1 MVARVFVLLLVA
13 SASIGFS
20 LRVTVDSS
28 ANPIRRVVSMLQAMQ
43 KKVAAEGEK
52 EKDLMQKFK
61 CYCSSSGGALSESI
75 AAATAK
81 GPAVSSDI
89 EQAEAQQVQLQEDL
103 KQHQADR
110 TAAKKAVNAATA
122 LREKEAAAFA
132 SEKAEADANI
142 GAIQSA
148 VVALEKG
155 MAGAFVQTG
164 GAQVLRRLALSKQ
177 DLLDADRQEL
187 VAFLSGTQGSGY
199 SPQGGEIVGILKQ
212 MGESMSKSLA
222 DATAAEHAA
231 IETFNE
237 LVAAKN
243 KEEAALTASIETKT
257 QRVGELAVNI
267 VQMKNDLSD
276 TQAALLEDQKF
287 LADLDKNCAGKESEY
302 DERVK
307 TRSEELQA
315 LAETIKILN
324 DDDALELF
332 KQTLPSA
339 AASFVQVVGGT
350 TARALS
356 VVQVV
361 RKTNQNP
368 QLDFIALALKGKNAG
383 FEKVTKMIDAMI
395 GTLKDEQVDDDNK
408 KEYCAKQFD
417 SAEDKQKTLE
427 RAVSDAGAAIADAEE
442 GIATV
447 KDEIAALEAGIKALD
462 KSVTE
467 ATEQRQKEHAEFTAL
482 MSSDSAA
489 KELLGLAKNRLN
501 KFYNKAL
508 YKAPPKRELSE
519 EDRIAVNMGG
529 TAPATAAPGGI
540 AGTGVTALAQKGA
553 PPPPPETFGAYA
565 KMSGESQGVIAMI
578 DLLVKD
584 LDKEMTEAQ
593 TQEKD
598 SQADYEAAMDDSA
611 TKRAQ
616 DAKTLTAKTAT
627 KADLETDLEAHTAA
641 KGSANSELMATGE
654 YIASLHAECDWLVQH
669 YDARKEARAGEVD
682 SLGKAKAI
690 LAGADFSL

>member
-1 MVARVFVLLLVA
+1 MAARKVIVLLFA
-13 SASIGFS
+13 SVFLGSS

-52 EKDLMQKFK
+52 EKELMEKFN
-61 CYCSSSGGALSESI
+61 CYCSSSGGSLSESI
-75 AAATAK
+75 AAAKAK

-89 EQAEAQQVQLQEDL
+89 EQAEAQEVQLKEDL

-110 TAAKKAVNAATA
+110 AAAKKAVSAATA
-122 LREKEAAAFA
+122 LREKEAAAYA
-132 SEKAEADANI
+132 AEKAESDSNI
-142 GAIQSA
+142 GAVNSA
-148 VVALEKG
+148 VAALEKG
-155 MAGAFVQTG
+155 MAGAFVQTT
-164 GAQVLRRLALSKQ
+164 GAQVLRRLVLSKQ

-187 VAFLSGTQGSGY
+187 VAFLSQSSGY
-199 SPQGGEIVGILKQ
+199 APQGGEIVGILKQ

-222 DATAAEHAA
+222 DATAAENAA
-231 IETFNE
+231 IKTFDE
-237 LVAAKN
+237 LVAAKK
-243 KEEAALTASIETKT
+243 KEQDSLTAAIETKT
-257 QRVGELAVNI
+257 RRAGELAVSI
-267 VQMKNDLSD
+267 VQMKDDLSD
-276 TQAALLEDQKF
+276 TQAALLEDEKF
-287 LADLDKNCAGKESEY
+287 LANLDKTCAAKKTEY

-339 AASFVQVVGGT
+339 ASFLQMDSGAG
-350 TARALS
+350 ARALS
-356 VVQVV
+356 VVQEM
-361 RKTNQNP
+361 RKKSPSP
-368 QLDFIALALKGKNAG
+368 QLDFIALALRGKNAG
-383 FEKVTKMIDAMI
+383 FEKVTKMIDTMI
-395 GTLKDEQVDDDNK
+395 GTLKEEQADDDNK
-408 KEYCAKQFD
+408 KEYCAQAFD
-417 SAEDKQKTLE
+417 SADDKKKSLE
-427 RAVSDAGAAIADAEE
+427 RALSDAETAIADAKE
-442 GIATV
+442 GLATTA
-447 KDEIAALEAGIKALD
+447 DEIAALEAGIKALD
-462 KSVTE
+462 KSVAE
-467 ATEQRQKEHAEFTAL
+467 ATEQRQKEHAEFNAL
-482 MSSDSAA
+482 ISSDSAA

-519 EDRIAVNMGG
+519 EDRINVNMGG

-540 AGTGVTALAQKGA
+540 AGTGVTAFAQKGA

-565 KMSGESQGVIAMI
+565 KKSGESQGVIAMI

-584 LDKEMTEAQ
+584 LDKEMTEAK

-598 SQADYEAAMDDSA
+598 SAADYEQGMADSA
-611 TKRAQ
+611 DKRAQ
-616 DAKTLTAKTAT
+616 DAKTLTEKQAT
-627 KADLETDLEAHTAA
+627 KADLEADLQAHTAA
-641 KGSANSELMATGE
+641 KGSASSELMATGE

-669 YDARKEARAGEVD
+669 YDMRKEARAGEVD

-690 LAGADFSL
+690 LAGADFS

>member
-1 MVARVFVLLLVA
+1 MLLVA
-13 SASIGFS
+13 SVFVGSS

-43 KKVAAEGEK
+43 KKVAAEGETEK
-52 EKDLMQKFK
+52 ELMQKFK
-61 CYCSSSGGALSESI
+61 CYCSSSGGSLDESI
-75 AAATAK
+75 AAAKAK

-89 EQAEAQQVQLQEDL
+89 EQAEAQEVQLKEDL

-110 TAAKKAVNAATA
+110 AAAKKAVSAATA
-122 LREKEAAAFA
+122 LRGKEAAAFA
-132 SEKAEADANI
+132 SEKTEADSNI
-142 GAIQSA
+142 AAVNSA
-148 VVALEKG
+148 VTALEKG

-164 GAQVLRRLALSKQ
+164 GAQVLRRVALSKQ

-187 VAFLSGTQGSGY
+187 LAFLSGAQGSGY

-212 MGESMSKSLA
+212 MGESMSKSLGA
-222 DATAAEHAA
+222 ASAAEKNA
-231 IETFNE
+231 IETFDG

-243 KEEAALTASIETKT
+243 KEQASLTSSIEKKT
-257 QRVGELAVNI
+257 QRVGELAVRI

-287 LADLDKNCAGKESEY
+287 LADLDKNCAAKGDEY

-339 AASFVQVVGGT
+339 ASSFLQVVGGT

-356 VVQVV
+356 VVQEV
-361 RKTNQNP
+361 RKTAPNP

-408 KEYCAKQFD
+408 KEYCATQFD

-427 RAVSDAGAAIADAEE
+427 RSVSDAEAAIADAEE

-447 KDEIAALEAGIKALD
+447 KEEIAALGAGIKALD
-462 KSVTE
+462 KSVAD

-482 MSSDSAA
+482 ISSDSAA
-489 KELLGLAKNRLN
+489 KELLGLAK
-501 KFYNKAL
+501 K
-508 YKAPPKRELSE
+508 P
-519 EDRIAVNMGG
+519 
-529 TAPATAAPGGI
+529 T
-540 AGTGVTALAQKGA
+540 
-553 PPPPPETFGAYA
+553 
-565 KMSGESQGVIAMI
+565 
-578 DLLVKD
+578 
-584 LDKEMTEAQ
+584 
-593 TQEKD
+593 
-598 SQADYEAAMDDSA
+598 
-611 TKRAQ
+611 
-616 DAKTLTAKTAT
+616 
-627 KADLETDLEAHTAA
+627 
-641 KGSANSELMATGE
+641 
-654 YIASLHAECDWLVQH
+654 
-669 YDARKEARAGEVD
+669 
-682 SLGKAKAI
+682 
-690 LAGADFSL
+690 

>member
-1 MVARVFVLLLVA
+1 MAARAFVMLLVA
-13 SASIGFS
+13 SVSVGSS

-52 EKDLMQKFK
+52 EKELMQKFE
-61 CYCSSSGGALSESI
+61 CYCSSSGGSLSESI
-75 AAATAK
+75 AAAKAK

-89 EQAEAQQVQLQEDL
+89 EQGEAQMVQLKEDL
-103 KQHQADR
+103 KQHNADR
-110 TAAKKAVNAATA
+110 AAAKKAVGAATA

-132 SEKAEADANI
+132 SEKAEADSNI
-142 GAIQSA
+142 GAVNSA
-148 VVALEKG
+148 VAALEKG
-155 MAGAFVQTG
+155 MSGAFVQTG
-164 GAQVLRRLALSKQ
+164 GAQVLRRLVLSKQ

-187 VAFLSGTQGSGY
+187 LAFLSGAQTSGY
-199 SPQGGEIVGILKQ
+199 APQGGEIVGILKQ

-222 DATAAEHAA
+222 DASAAEEAA
-231 IETFNE
+231 IKTHDE

-243 KEEAALTASIETKT
+243 KEVASLTASIETKT
-257 QRVGELAVNI
+257 KRVGELGVSI

-287 LADLDKNCAGKESEY
+287 LADMDKNCAAKRAEF

-339 AASFVQVVGGT
+339 ASSFVQVVGGT
-350 TARALS
+350 SARALTL
-356 VVQVV
+356 VQEI
-361 RKTNQNP
+361 RKAAPSP
-368 QLDFIALALKGKNAG
+368 QLDFIALALRGKTAG

-395 GTLKDEQVDDDNK
+395 GTLKNEQVDDDNK
-408 KEYCAKQFD
+408 KEYCATQFD
-417 SAEDKQKTLE
+417 SAEDKHKTLE
-427 RAVSDAGAAIADAEE
+427 RSVSDAEAAIADAEE

-447 KDEIAALEAGIKALD
+447 KEEIAALGAGIQALD
-462 KSVTE
+462 KSVAE
-467 ATEQRQKEHAEFTAL
+467 ATEQRQKEHAEFNAL

-553 PPPPPETFGAYA
+553 PPPPPETFGAYS
-565 KMSGESQGVIAMI
+565 KKSGESQGVIAMI

-584 LDKEMTEAQ
+584 LDKEMTEAK

-611 TKRAQ
+611 AKRAQ

-627 KADLETDLEAHTAA
+627 KADLEADLESHTAA
-641 KGSANSELMATGE
+641 KGSASSELMATGE
-654 YIASLHAECDWLVQH
+654 FIASLHAERDWLVQH
-669 YDARKEARAGEVD
+669 FDARKEARAAEVD

-690 LAGADFSL
+690 LAGADFSF

>member
-1 MVARVFVLLLVA
+1 MAARKVVVLLFA
-13 SASIGFS
+13 SAFLGSS

-52 EKDLMQKFK
+52 EKELMEKFN
-61 CYCSSSGGALSESI
+61 CYCSSSGGSLGESI
-75 AAATAK
+75 AAAKAK

-89 EQAEAQQVQLQEDL
+89 EQAEAQQVQLKEDL

-110 TAAKKAVNAATA
+110 AAAKKAVGAATA
-122 LREKEAAAFA
+122 LREKEAAAYA
-132 SEKAEADANI
+132 AEKADSDSNI
-142 GAIQSA
+142 GAVNSA
-148 VVALEKG
+148 VAALEKG
-155 MAGAFVQTG
+155 MAGAFVQTT
-164 GAQVLRRLALSKQ
+164 GAQVLRRLVLSKQ

-187 VAFLSGTQGSGY
+187 VAFLSQSSGY
-199 SPQGGEIVGILKQ
+199 APQGGEIVGILKQ

-222 DATAAEHAA
+222 DATAAENSA
-231 IETFNE
+231 IKTFDE
-237 LVAAKN
+237 LVAAKK
-243 KEEAALTASIETKT
+243 KEQDSLTAAIETKT
-257 QRVGELAVNI
+257 RRVGELAVSI
-267 VQMKNDLSD
+267 VQMKDDLSD
-276 TQAALLEDQKF
+276 TQAALLEDEKF
-287 LADLDKNCAGKESEY
+287 LANLDKTCASKKTEY

-339 AASFVQVVGGT
+339 ASFLQMEGGASAQ
-350 TARALS
+350 ALS
-356 VVQVV
+356 VVQEM
-361 RKTNQNP
+361 RKKSSNP
-368 QLDFIALALKGKNAG
+368 QLDFIALALRGKTAG
-383 FEKVTKMIDAMI
+383 FEKVTKMIDTMI
-395 GTLKDEQVDDDNK
+395 GTLKEEQADDDNK
-408 KEYCAKQFD
+408 KEYCAQAFD
-417 SAEDKQKTLE
+417 SADDKKKSLE
-427 RAVSDAGAAIADAEE
+427 RALSDAETSIADANE
-442 GIATV
+442 GLATTA
-447 KDEIAALEAGIKALD
+447 DEIAALEAGIKALD
-462 KSVTE
+462 KSVAE
-467 ATEQRQKEHAEFTAL
+467 ATEQRQKEHAEFNAL
-482 MSSDSAA
+482 ISSDSAA

-519 EDRIAVNMGG
+519 EDRINVNMGG

-565 KMSGESQGVIAMI
+565 KKSGESQGVIAMI

-584 LDKEMTEAQ
+584 LDKEMTEAT
-593 TQEKD
+593 TQEAD
-598 SQADYEAAMDDSA
+598 SAADYEQGMADSA
-611 TKRAQ
+611 DKRAQ
-616 DAKTLTAKTAT
+616 DAKTLTEKKAT
-627 KADLETDLEAHTAA
+627 KADLEADLQAHTAA
-641 KGSANSELMATGE
+641 KGSASSELMATGE

-669 YDARKEARAGEVD
+669 FDMRKEARAGEVD

-690 LAGADFSL
+690 LAGADFS

>member
-1 MVARVFVLLLVA
+1 M
-13 SASIGFS
+13 
-20 LRVTVDSS
+20 TVSS

-52 EKDLMQKFK
+52 EKELMEKYK
-61 CYCSSSGGALSESI
+61 CYCSSSGGTLSESI
-75 AAATAK
+75 AAAKTK

-89 EQAEAQQVQLQEDL
+89 EQAEAQQAQLKEDL

-110 TAAKKAVNAATA
+110 SSAKKAVSAANAQ
-122 LREKEAAAFA
+122 REKEAGAYAA
-132 SEKAEADANI
+132 EKAEDDANI
-142 GAIQSA
+142 GAVNAA
-148 VVALEKG
+148 VAALEKG
-155 MAGAFVQTG
+155 MAGAFLQSGHV
-164 GAQVLRRLALSKQ
+164 QVLQRLVLSKQ
-177 DLLDADRQEL
+177 DMLDADRQEIL
-187 VAFLSGTQGSGY
+187 AFISGAQSSGY
-199 SPQGGEIVGILKQ
+199 APQGGEIVGILKQ

-222 DATAAEHAA
+222 EATAAEDAA
-231 IETFNE
+231 IKTFDE

-243 KEEAALTASIETKT
+243 KEEASLTASIEAKTK
-257 QRVGELAVNI
+257 RAGELAVSI

-287 LADLDKNCAGKESEY
+287 LADLDKNCAAKQSEY

-339 AASFVQVVGGT
+339 ASLVQVVGDT
-350 TARALS
+350 RASALAA
-356 VVQVV
+356 VQAM
-361 RKTNQNP
+361 RKTNSSP
-368 QLDFIALALKGKNAG
+368 QLDFIALALRGKSAG
-383 FEKVTKMIDAMI
+383 FEKVTKMIDTMI
-395 GTLKDEQVDDDNK
+395 GTLKDEQADDDHK
-408 KEYCAKQFD
+408 KEYCASSLD
-417 SAEDKQKTLE
+417 SADDKKKSLE
-427 RAVSDAGAAIADAEE
+427 RAVSDAETAIADAEE

-462 KSVTE
+462 KSVKE
-467 ATEQRQKEHAEFTAL
+467 ATDQRQNEHAEFNSL
-482 MSSDSAA
+482 MASDSAA
-489 KELLGLAKNRLN
+489 KELLGLAKNRLQ

-529 TAPATAAPGGI
+529 TATATAAPGGI
-540 AGTGVTALAQKGA
+540 AGTGVTAFAQKGA

-565 KMSGESQGVIAMI
+565 KKSGESQGVIAMI

-584 LDKEMTEAQ
+584 LDKEMTEAK

-611 TKRAQ
+611 AKRAQ
-616 DAKTLTAKTAT
+616 DAKTLTAKAAT
-627 KADLETDLEAHTAA
+627 KADLEADIEAHTAA
-641 KGSANSELMATGE
+641 KNSASSELMATGE
-654 YIASLHAECDWLVQH
+654 FIASLHAECDWLVQH
-669 YDARKEARAGEVD
+669 FDARKEARAIGSSNTSMHV
-682 SLGKAKAI
+682 
-690 LAGADFSL
+690 